1 MARRRRRGRAI
12 TGWIVLDKPV
22 GMTSAEGVAAVKRL
36 LDAQKA
42 GHAGT
47 LDPLADGILPIGLGR
62 ATKLMP
68 WLVSA
73 SKEYVFMM
81 IWGAETTTDDREG
94 EVLETRDHIPDEEE
108 LRAVLPRFTGRILQ
122 RPPRFSAVKIDGERA
137 YERAR
142 AGEDIDARLAPREVE
157 IRSLELIA
165 HDPAE
170 RTSRLKMVCGKGT
183 YVRALVRDLA
193 RALQS
198 RGHLGYLR
206 RTRVGPFS
214 EEEAVTLDRL
224 READPAERDSFVL
237 PMTTALADIPAMAVT
252 DDEAR
257 RLLTGQTIRLPT
269 ETEGTMLLRNLARAP
284 VALVEVHGG
293 QARLV
298 KNLATPMSRR

>member
-1 MARRRRRGRAI
+1 MARRRRRGRAV
-12 TGWIVLDKPV
+12 TGWLVLDKPA

-36 LDAQKA
+36 LDAEKA

-47 LDPLADGILPIGLGR
+47 LDPLAEGILPIGLGR

-73 SKEYVFMM
+73 RKEYVFTM

-94 EVLETRDHIPDEEE
+94 EALETSDHVPDEDA
-108 LRAVLPRFTGRILQ
+108 LAAALPRFTGRILQ
-122 RPPRFSAVKIDGERA
+122 RPPRFSAVKIKGERA

-142 AGEDIDARLAPREVE
+142 AGEDIDAELEPREVE
-157 IRSLELIA
+157 VMSLELLA
-165 HDPAE
+165 HDPEARE
-170 RTSRLKMVCGKGT
+170 TRLRMVCGKGT

-198 RGHLGYLR
+198 RAHLGYLR

-224 READPAERDSFVL
+224 READPATRDSFVL
-237 PMTTALADIPAMAVT
+237 PMTTALADIPALAVT

-257 RLLTGQTIRLPT
+257 RLLNGQTIRLPT

-284 VALVEVHGG
+284 VALVEVENGR
-293 QARLV
+293 ARLV
-298 KNLATPMSRR
+298 RNLMNPMSRR

>member
-1 MARRRRRGRAI
+1 MARRRRRGRAL
-12 TGWIVLDKPV
+12 TGWLVLDKPV

-36 LDAQKA
+36 LDAEKA

-47 LDPLADGILPIGLGR
+47 LDPLAEGILPIGLGR

-73 SKEYVFMM
+73 SKEYVFTM

-94 EVLETRDHIPDEEE
+94 EVLETSDHVPDGDA
-108 LRAVLPRFTGRILQ
+108 LAAALPRFTGRILQ
-122 RPPRFSAVKIDGERA
+122 RPPRFSAVKIKGERA

-142 AGEDIDARLAPREVE
+142 AGEDIDAELEPREVE
-157 IRSLELIA
+157 VMSLELLA
-165 HDPAE
+165 HDPEARE
-170 RTSRLKMVCGKGT
+170 TRLRMVCGKGT

-198 RGHLGYLR
+198 RAHLGYLR

-237 PMTTALADIPAMAVT
+237 PMTTALADIPALAVT

-257 RLLTGQTIRLPT
+257 RLLNGQTIRLPT

-284 VALVEVHGG
+284 VALVEVENGR
-293 QARLV
+293 ARLV
-298 KNLATPMSRR
+298 RNLMNPMSRR